1 MAASAPPRIFAV
13 VLLLASTA
21 AIANPRDIHGVA
33 GGDTGAAIADP
44 IAAAGGDATRLPVHQ
59 TKSAVLVAPKKATKT
74 PPMVRG
80 DDDDAGH
87 TPRWHSFLPG
97 MFR

>member
-1 MAASAPPRIFAV
+1 MAAPASPRILAV
-13 VLLLASTA
+13 FLLLAGTA
-21 AIANPRDIHGVA
+21 ALANPRDIHGVA
-33 GGDTGAAIADP
+33 GGDTSAAIADP

-59 TKSAVLVAPKKATKT
+59 TKSAALVAPKKATKT

-80 DDDDAGH
+80 DDEDPGH
-87 TPRWHSFLPG
+87 TPRWHSFLPD